1 MLQIVMG
8 WENAHPYLFR
18 LTLNARTAVYGLPDS
33 EWAHAGEH
41 VRDSRRAKLDTTVW
55 IDCMELTYE
64 YDLEHGWVQR
74 IAVEKIEQLAEDQID
89 ASAFQ
94 VTPRC
99 LAGERACPPEDVGG
113 LEGYAFFLE
122 ALRNPEHPE
131 HERMRHRVGAS
142 YDPELFSVRQVNS
155 GLAVL
160 N

>member
-18 LTLNARTAVYGLPDS
+18 LTLNARTAVYGLPDP
-33 EWAHAGEH
+33 ARAQAGEH

-55 IDCMELTYE
+55 IDVMELTYE
-64 YDLEHGWVQR
+64 YDLEHSWVHQ
-74 IAVEKIEQLAEDQID
+74 ITVEKIEQLAEDQND
-89 ASAFQ
+89 ASAFWC
-94 VTPRC
+94 TPRC
-99 LAGERACPPEDVGG
+99 LAGARACPLEGVGG
-113 LEGYAFFLE
+113 VEGYAFFLE

-131 HERMRHRVGAS
+131 HEQLRHRAGAS
-142 YDPELFSVRQVNS
+142 YDPELFALRQVNA